1 MTPLIL
7 IADDDPGV
15 RQVLAIQFA
24 DAGYRV
30 VEAADGREALR
41 LYRQE
46 RPHVL
51 LTDLRM
57 PHKDGQAVLEAVL
70 VEDPQA
76 TVVVM
81 TAYAS
86 VHGAVEVMK
95 AGAFDFITKPFREE
109 QVLATV
115 ERALEVA
122 RLKRENQ
129 RLRDALTT
137 ARGAPITS
145 CSPQV
150 NAIYAQAFAVADTD
164 AHVLILG
171 ETGTGKEHLA
181 RAIHDRSPRAGAPWV
196 VVNCG
201 ALPEALVEAELF
213 GHVRG
218 AFTGADHARSGRIL
232 AADGGTLFLDEIGDL
247 PLPAQV
253 KLLRFL
259 QEGEIQAVGADRP
272 VAVDARVIAA
282 THRDLRTMMADGTF
296 REDLYYRLAVITLQM
311 PPLRERRGDLAV
323 LAEEFIH
330 DAARR
335 HDREPATLSV
345 SAVRALEEAPWPGNI
360 RELKNLCERWA
371 ILYPARELTRELIEA
386 DVLPDAAAA
395 QWKLPPAGVDL
406 AEVERQLIEQALA
419 RTDGNKAAAARLLNI
434 TRHTL
439 DYRLEKHG
447 LG

>member
-15 RQVLAIQFA
+15 RQVLAIQFV

-30 VEAADGREALR
+30 SEAADGREAVKR
-41 LYRQE
+41 YRAE
-46 RPHVL
+46 RPLVL

-57 PHKDGQAVLEAVL
+57 PHQDGQAVLAAVL
-70 VEDPQA
+70 AEDPEA

-86 VHGAVEVMK
+86 VEGAVEVMK
-95 AGAFDFITKPFREE
+95 AGAFDFITKPFHEAH
-109 QVLATV
+109 VLATV
-115 ERALEVA
+115 ERAVAWA
-122 RLKRENQ
+122 RLKRDNQ

-137 ARGAPITS
+137 RSAPTPS
-145 CSPQV
+145 CSPRV

-181 RAIHDRSPRAGAPWV
+181 RAIHDRSPRAAAPWV

-201 ALPEALVEAELF
+201 ALPETLVEAELF
-213 GHVRG
+213 GHAKG
-218 AFTGADHARSGRIL
+218 AFTGADHARPGRLL

-247 PLPAQV
+247 PLAAQV

-259 QEGEIQAVGADRP
+259 QGGEVQAVGADRP
-272 VAVDARVIAA
+272 VRVDARVIAA
-282 THRDLRTMMADGTF
+282 THQDLRAMMARGRF
-296 REDLYYRLAVITLQM
+296 RNDLYYRLAVITLAM
-311 PPLRERRGDLAV
+311 PPLRERRADLAR
-323 LAEEFIH
+323 LAAEFLQQ
-330 DAARR
+330 AAQR
-335 HDREPATLSV
+335 HGRELATLSAA
-345 SAVRALEEAPWPGNI
+345 AVRLLEEAPWPGNI

-371 ILYPARELTRELIEA
+371 LLYPAQELTREQLAA
-386 DVLPDAAAA
+386 DLLPAAAAA
-395 QWKLPPAGVDL
+395 QWQLPPAGADL
-406 AEVERQLIEQALA
+406 AEVERQLITQALA
-419 RTDGNKAAAARLLNI
+419 RTGGNKAAAARLLHL

-447 LG
+447 L

>member
-70 VEDPQA
+70 AEDPQA

-145 CSPQV
+145 SASPARSSGGCCPRRPPTSRPWTASGGV
-150 NAIYAQAFAVADTD
+150 SRRGRWGAT
-164 AHVLILG
+164 
-171 ETGTGKEHLA
+171 TTTSSTSA
-181 RAIHDRSPRAGAPWV
+181 RAA
-196 VVNCG
+196 
-201 ALPEALVEAELF
+201 
-213 GHVRG
+213 
-218 AFTGADHARSGRIL
+218 
-232 AADGGTLFLDEIGDL
+232 
-247 PLPAQV
+247 
-253 KLLRFL
+253 
-259 QEGEIQAVGADRP
+259 
-272 VAVDARVIAA
+272 
-282 THRDLRTMMADGTF
+282 
-296 REDLYYRLAVITLQM
+296 
-311 PPLRERRGDLAV
+311 
-323 LAEEFIH
+323 
-330 DAARR
+330 
-335 HDREPATLSV
+335 
-345 SAVRALEEAPWPGNI
+345 
-360 RELKNLCERWA
+360 WA
-371 ILYPARELTRELIEA
+371 
-386 DVLPDAAAA
+386 
-395 QWKLPPAGVDL
+395 WS
-406 AEVERQLIEQALA
+406 
-419 RTDGNKAAAARLLNI
+419 
-434 TRHTL
+434 
-439 DYRLEKHG
+439 
-447 LG
+447 

>member
-15 RQVLAIQFA
+15 RQVLAIQFT

-70 VEDPQA
+70 AEDPEA

-129 RLRDALTT
+129 RLRDALTS
-137 ARGAPITS
+137 ARGTPFTS

-150 NAIYAQAFAVADTD
+150 NAIYTQAFAVADTD

-213 GHVRG
+213 GHVKG

-282 THRDLRTMMADGTF
+282 THRDLR
-296 REDLYYRLAVITLQM
+296 
-311 PPLRERRGDLAV
+311 
-323 LAEEFIH
+323 
-330 DAARR
+330 AR
-335 HDREPATLSV
+335 
-345 SAVRALEEAPWPGNI
+345 
-360 RELKNLCERWA
+360 
-371 ILYPARELTRELIEA
+371 
-386 DVLPDAAAA
+386 
-395 QWKLPPAGVDL
+395 
-406 AEVERQLIEQALA
+406 
-419 RTDGNKAAAARLLNI
+419 
-434 TRHTL
+434 
-439 DYRLEKHG
+439 
-447 LG
+447 